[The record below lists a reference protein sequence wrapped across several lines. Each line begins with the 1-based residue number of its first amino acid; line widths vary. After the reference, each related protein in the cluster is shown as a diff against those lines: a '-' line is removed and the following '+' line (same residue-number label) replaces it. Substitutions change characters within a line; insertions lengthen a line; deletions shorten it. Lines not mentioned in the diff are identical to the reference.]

1 MDSFLEAKA
10 GKKNQAV
17 IENRIL
23 DFSVEH
29 SGESDRD
36 PTEEIE
42 DSLIGKPSGDI
53 GEIRR

>member
-1 MDSFLEAKA
+1 MDSFLEGKA

-29 SGESDRD
+29 SREGDRD
-36 PTEEIE
+36 TSLEIE